1 MRALFDTNVI
11 IDIALER
18 NPFVTDS
25 LNLFDFFDSGLLI
38 GYLTATTVTDIYYLC
53 KKELGHEKSILF
65 IKSLLSAFEILSV
78 DRKVILNAIEQNT
91 LDFEDSI
98 QSSASQINGL
108 EFIITRNPKDFK
120 SSTVRVLSPQEAIKL
135 LSK

>member
-1 MRALFDTNVI
+1 
-11 IDIALER
+11 
-18 NPFVTDS
+18 
-25 LNLFDFFDSGLLI
+25 
-38 GYLTATTVTDIYYLC
+38 
-53 KKELGHEKSILF
+53 LGHEKSILF

-108 EFIITRNPKDFK
+108 DLIITRNLKDFK

-135 LSK
+135 LSQ

>member
-11 IDIALER
+11 IDIGLER
-18 NPFVTDS
+18 HPFVIDS

-65 IKSLLSAFEILSV
+65 IKSLLSTFEILSV
-78 DRKVILNAIEQNT
+78 DRNVILNAIEQNS

-98 QSSASQINGL
+98 QSSASEINGL
-108 EFIITRNPKDFK
+108 DMIITRNSKDFK
-120 SSTVRVLSPQEAIKL
+120 SSPTRVLSPSEAIKFF
-135 LSK
+135 SK